1 MKTDLNIKNLE
12 MVNDYLS
19 RPKSNNCYMLT
30 IARDGE
36 EPVRSIYNFKDAI
49 TASEA
54 YARYTDW
61 GFAKDYLT
69 VKLYEPTG
77 IIHEKILS
85 RPPAGEC
92 VFVRNNYIEAA
103 NLLLSIKNEISQ
115 DGYSKI
121 VEGFAIMFSQDNVR
135 FNEERFFENTEYKQI
150 KEKNG

>member
-1 MKTDLNIKNLE
+1 MNSDLNIKNLE

-36 EPVRSIYNFKDAI
+36 EPVRSIYNFQDAV

-61 GFAKDYLT
+61 GFAKEYLT
-69 VKLYEPTG
+69 VRLYEPTG
-77 IIHEKILS
+77 IIHEKILR

-92 VFVRNNYIEAA
+92 TFVRKNYIDAA
-103 NLLLSIKNEISQ
+103 NLLLSIKDEISNE
-115 DGYSKI
+115 GYCKL
-121 VEGFAIMFSQDNVR
+121 VEGFAIIFSQDNIR
-135 FNEERFFENTEYKQI
+135 FDEERFFKDTQCEIT
-150 KEKNG
+150 KELNG

>member
-1 MKTDLNIKNLE
+1 MSDLNNKNFD

-19 RPKSNNCYMLT
+19 RPVSSNCYMLT

-54 YARYTDW
+54 YNRYTDW
-61 GFAKDYLT
+61 GFAKEYLT

-77 IIHEKILS
+77 IIHEKVLR

-92 VFVRNNYIEAA
+92 VFVRDSYIKAS
-103 NLLLSIKNEISQ
+103 NLLLSIKDKITK
-115 DGYSKI
+115 DGYI
-121 VEGFAIMFSQDNVR
+121 QLVEEFAIMFSQDNVR
-135 FNEERFFENTEYKQI
+135 FDVERFFKDTQYKEM
-150 KEKNG
+150 KE